1 MKKLMKVK
9 EVAEQLGV
17 VEKTV
22 YRLVWDGK
30 LKAKKVGRAMRV
42 SAEAMEEYL
51 NNQDVKVAQYDG

>member
-9 EVAEQLGV
+9 DVAEQLDV

-22 YRLVWDGK
+22 YRLIWNGE

-42 SAEAMEEYL
+42 SMEALEEYL
-51 NNQDVKVAQYDG
+51 STQDVKVA

>member
-22 YRLVWDGK
+22 YRLIWNGK
-30 LKAKKVGRAMRV
+30 LKAKKVGRAMRI
-42 SAEAMEEYL
+42 STESLEEYL
-51 NNQDVKVAQYDG
+51 NNQDVKVA

>member
-22 YRLVWDGK
+22 YRLIWNGD
-30 LKAKKVGRAMRV
+30 LKAKKVGRAMRI
-42 SAEAMEEYL
+42 SAEDLEEYL
-51 NNQDVKVAQYDG
+51 NQQDVKVA